1 MLTLIYS
8 IIFIF
13 KHQPANSILFKEF
26 DFFCIIKHSESF
38 ISKTLNILGT
48 KLTKTKIL

>member
-13 KHQPANSILFKEF
+13 KHQSAKAILFKEF

-38 ISKTLNILGT
+38 ISKQLNVSGT
-48 KLTKTKIL
+48 KPTKTRIL